1 MAIGTKNVPSAA
13 AKELYRKNKSAFFR
27 KGFITALIS
36 GILYGFYSAFL
47 VAGEGVGNWPGF
59 WELGIGGSILGYCLI
74 CAVGAGFNDICSAVW
89 QVVIA
94 IVKGKFGDFIATL
107 KTKPG
112 AIMIGVALA
121 GGPIAATA
129 YNVGLMMAGGIAA
142 AITALCAAVGAII
155 GRVFLKQQ
163 LNFRMVCG
171 IIICFAAAVTIG
183 WTSFDGL
190 DMTAF
195 IGCCIAFIAALG
207 WGVEGSIGG
216 YATSMIDSDI
226 SITIR
231 QCTSGITN
239 LIIVVPILCIMAT
252 SMLDTSD
259 ISGNIYVYLVGGAVG
274 GGAIVWFI
282 FSGLCCGQSFRM
294 WYKGNSMCG
303 AALGMALNAGYSF
316 WVPFCSWLLM
326 GVILPLVDPSWSYA
340 ALTPTQWI
348 AAVVEV
354 FGILLIARNP
364 LDFFRKKE
372 A

>member
-1 MAIGTKNVPSAA
+1 MAIGTKSAPNAA
-13 AKELYRKNKSAFFR
+13 ARELYRKRKSAFFR
-27 KGFITALIS
+27 KGVITALIS
-36 GILYGFYSAFL
+36 GILYGFYSALL
-47 VAGEGVGNWPGF
+47 VAGEGVGNWVGF
-59 WELGIGGSILGYCLI
+59 WELGIAGSILGYCLI
-74 CAVGAGFNDICSAVW
+74 CAVGAGLNDTCSAVW
-89 QVVIA
+89 QIVIA

-107 KTKPG
+107 KTRPG
-112 AIMIGVALA
+112 VIMIGVALA

-142 AITALCAAVGAII
+142 AISALCAAVGAII
-155 GRVFLKQQ
+155 GRLFLKQQ

-171 IIICFAAAVTIG
+171 IIICFGAAVTIG

-190 DMTAF
+190 DMSAF

-207 WGVEGSIGG
+207 WGIEGSIGG

-231 QCTSGITN
+231 QCTSGLSN
-239 LIIVVPILCIMAT
+239 LIIVVPILCVMARN
-252 SMLDTSD
+252 MLDTSD
-259 ISGNIYVYLVGGAVG
+259 ISGNIYTYLVGGAIG
-274 GGAIVWFI
+274 GGAIIWFI

-316 WVPFCSWLLM
+316 WVPLCSWILM
-326 GVILPLVDPSWSYA
+326 GLILPWDYA
-340 ALTPTQWI
+340 PLSATQWI
-348 AAVVEV
+348 AAIVEV